1 MNPYFSETY
10 CFECDT
16 RINTNELENCLKG
29 KDHLGECE
37 FICPKC
43 NNPSI
48 TACVACGLRKEPY
61 PCQLPNT
68 AFTVSEDQITEEIQ
82 CLIGKYVTTYSI
94 CEMLLANIATEHDD
108 NLRKQEEDDTSD
120 NPTMSA
126 YKNSLNKADL
136 SKDPALRKMRQ
147 EIDTLAKKAIKTRNH
162 IAHGR
167 FTYIIDETKKPSEPI
182 KITIPPDGES
192 PNNILPN
199 YPIGKFGYIK
209 NNKLILLDKKTLS
222 KKIEIL
228 ERLKDV
234 AKKMVYHQL
243 RILHSGEALCA
254 NAADN
259 DDCPCIKEANT
270 WKEIIQ
276 KEKIYQ
282 SQDSQADYPTPTFHI
297 TPSGLTIWPT
307 K

>member
-10 CFECDT
+10 CFECNT

-29 KDHLGECE
+29 KDHLGDCE

-68 AFTVSEDQITEEIQ
+68 AFMMSEDRITEEIQ
-82 CLIGKYVTTYSI
+82 CLIGKYITTYSI
-94 CEMLLANIATEHDD
+94 CEMLLASIATEHDD
-108 NLRKQEEDDTSD
+108 NLRQQEEDNISN
-120 NPTMSA
+120 NPAMAT

-136 SKDPALRKMRQ
+136 LKAPTLRKMRQ
-147 EIDTLAKKAIKTRNH
+147 EINILAKKAIKTRDR

-167 FTYIIDETKKPSEPI
+167 FTHIIDKKKKPSEAI
-182 KITIPPDGES
+182 RITIQPDGKS

-209 NNKLILLDKKTLS
+209 NNKLIPLDKKTLS
-222 KKIEIL
+222 QKIEIL

-234 AKKMVYHQL
+234 AKKMDYHQL
-243 RILHSGEALCA
+243 RILRSGEALC
-254 NAADN
+254 DN
-259 DDCPCIKEANT
+259 DNCPCVKEAKT

-276 KEKIYQ
+276 RDKIYQ
-282 SQDSQADYPTPTFHI
+282 AEESQADYPTPPFHI
-297 TPSGLTIWPT
+297 TPSGLMIWPT